1 MASTSVRL
9 ATFNCENLFARFR
22 FRSGF
27 TPDVDGFT
35 VNDLAFD
42 IYDETEKQITGAAI
56 RKLDADVLALQEVE
70 SLPVLDRFVARYLG
84 GRGYK
89 HRVLIDGN
97 DPRYIDV
104 ALLSR
109 HPITGLRT
117 HRHERTAA
125 GTADLFSRDCLEADL
140 DIQGRTLTLFI
151 NHFKSMMA
159 SDYNS
164 TQDGRTQTH
173 ARRKAQVERV
183 AELVDERFGAG
194 GHAGNFAVL
203 GDFNDFI
210 DTHTSLTA
218 LTSHPHLVNGLT
230 RAPEAERWTH
240 YWKDGGPLNGYR
252 QLDYILLG
260 KALDTR
266 AGKPVAA
273 CVRDGLPWRA
283 AKYAGDRLP
292 NVGEDEPKAS
302 DHCPVYVDI
311 PFAALA

>member
-1 MASTSVRL
+1 MADTFRL

-27 TPDVDGFT
+27 APDADGFT
-35 VNDLAFD
+35 INDMAFD
-42 IYDETEKQITGAAI
+42 IFDETEKQISGAAI

-70 SLPVLDRFVARYLG
+70 SLPVLDRFCSRYLG
-84 GRGYK
+84 GKGYK

-104 ALLSR
+104 AVLSR
-109 HPITGLRT
+109 YPISALRT

-125 GTADLFSRDCLEADL
+125 GTADLFSRDCLEVGV
-140 DIQGRTLTLFI
+140 DIGGKLLVLFV

-159 SDYNS
+159 SDFSSND
-164 TQDGRTQTH
+164 DGRTQTH
-173 ARRKAQVERV
+173 KRRKEQVERV
-183 AELVDERFGAG
+183 ATLVNERCG
-194 GHAGNFAVL
+194 GGSFDGNFAVL
-203 GDFNDFI
+203 GDFNDFL
-210 DTHTSLTA
+210 DEKTSLTA
-218 LTSHPHLVNGLT
+218 LTSHPQLVNGLP
-230 RAPEAERWTH
+230 RLPESERWTH

-266 AGKPVAA
+266 AGKPAPGVL
-273 CVRDGLPWRA
+273 RDGLPWRA
-283 AKYAGDRLP
+283 IKYAGDRLP

-311 PFAALA
+311 PVAALA